1 MFCTPQ
7 DDNSCKA
14 SSTPKR
20 KIIGEEEDQR
30 KNSKLEPSAN
40 PSSSLKCEG
49 VGRDEKTDVGDQESP
64 LFGVS
69 FSTDEENGG
78 LKRKADNLEEQTATA
93 ENKKAKKDHSCQWVL
108 LPGADADLSGVKL
121 IAGKTLISYESGSV
135 NEEGLFL
142 GMAEKEGNRY
152 LVLGQMILECV
163 TLLVTTGTDKAVT
176 TEDWFG
182 KVYSMNEQLV
192 EIAWENL
199 RVAKDKAGR
208 FDLTS
213 DSEGL
218 AFLHLHTC
226 VYFVCIF
233 HRSLQDNKYNLYFI
247 NVHPFCVLITSGV
260 DVDVTADVDKNQA
273 RAVISP
279 KMLGDGCKG
288 LKAGAKVHNATHA
301 RTKDRLC
308 RQSWMRKR

>member
-1 MFCTPQ
+1 MCLCCVGMCVLIWGVFGCVHFFFLMFCTPQ

-192 EIAWENL
+192 EIEWENL

-233 HRSLQDNKYNLYFI
+233 HRSLQDNIYNMYFI
-247 NVHPFCVLITSGV
+247 NVHPFCVLYFMFLFYI
-260 DVDVTADVDKNQA
+260 
-273 RAVISP
+273 
-279 KMLGDGCKG
+279 MFL
-288 LKAGAKVHNATHA
+288 
-301 RTKDRLC
+301 
-308 RQSWMRKR
+308 

>member
-7 DDNSCKA
+7 DDNLRKA

-49 VGRDEKTDVGDQESP
+49 VGRDEKTDVEDQESP
-64 LFGVS
+64 RGVS
-69 FSTDEENGG
+69 FSTDEENGP

-93 ENKKAKKDHSCQWVL
+93 ENKKAKKDHSGQWVL
-108 LPGADADLSGVKL
+108 LPGVDADLSGRKL

-176 TEDWFG
+176 TKDWFG
-182 KVYSMNEQLV
+182 KVFSMNGKHL
-192 EIAWENL
+192 EIAWDNL
-199 RVAKDKAGR
+199 RVAKDKASR
-208 FDLTS
+208 FDLNS

-233 HRSLQDNKYNLYFI
+233 HRSL
-247 NVHPFCVLITSGV
+247 HPFCVLTSGV

>member
-1 MFCTPQ
+1 MCLCCVGMCVLIWGVFGCVHFFFLMFCTPQ

-49 VGRDEKTDVGDQESP
+49 VGRDEKTDVEDQESP
-64 LFGVS
+64 FVVS
-69 FSTDEENGG
+69 FSTDEENSP

-182 KVYSMNEQLV
+182 KVFSMDGKHL

-199 RVAKDKAGR
+199 RVAKDKASR

-247 NVHPFCVLITSGV
+247 NVHPFCVLYFMFLFYI
-260 DVDVTADVDKNQA
+260 
-273 RAVISP
+273 
-279 KMLGDGCKG
+279 MFL
-288 LKAGAKVHNATHA
+288 
-301 RTKDRLC
+301 
-308 RQSWMRKR
+308 